1 METTDKNK
9 INKITHCFER
19 KASTYPTP
27 QPAKGE
33 CLGEGFVKIFIKSVT
48 IKGQKTGTKDDC
60 LIKTR

>member
-33 CLGEGFVKIFIKSVT
+33 CLREGFVKIFIKSVT
-48 IKGQKTGTKDDC
+48 LKGQKRALKMTV
-60 LIKTR
+60 